1 MVELITLHVRYIW
14 YVNNHR
20 AQFYFCVFNTCRSDK
35 KGKKLN
41 ECYVLEP
48 HVYRYS
54 VLFTRLISF
63 YVYMYAYWITYLLR
77 K

>member
-1 MVELITLHVRYIW
+1 MVCQQSQGSISLFVYLIHVAWI
-14 YVNNHR
+14 
-20 AQFYFCVFNTCRSDK
+20 K
-35 KGKKLN
+35 KGKKIDRKHN

-48 HVYRYS
+48 HVYKYS
-54 VLFTRLISF
+54 FLFTRLISF